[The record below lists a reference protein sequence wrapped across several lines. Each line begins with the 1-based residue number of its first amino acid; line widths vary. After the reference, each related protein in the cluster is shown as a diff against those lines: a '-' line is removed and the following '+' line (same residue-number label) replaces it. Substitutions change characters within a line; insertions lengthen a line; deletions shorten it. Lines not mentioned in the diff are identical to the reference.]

1 MTSEIYYNE
10 KLSNMGMS
18 MSMTIFSLLNN
29 NFHYN
34 NKRIKKLA
42 LGPKSSTLLPL

>member
-1 MTSEIYYNE
+1 MSGESYHSE

-18 MSMTIFSLLNN
+18 MSMAMFSLLNN

-34 NKRIKKLA
+34 
-42 LGPKSSTLLPL
+42 